1 MNTALLNHILIREP
15 ETLSLLEL
23 IFNPTFIQLLLMI
36 WSPIIIFIL
45 IKTIV
50 NKFMESELPTREE
63 M

>member
-50 NKFMESELPTREE
+50 NKFIENELPTREE